1 MAKKLYIASQD
12 ESTRKWHTIAMLT
25 KLNVGYQFVFTKGV
39 RHLRSIPND
48 LFGMSITDK
57 YDFQNL
63 IPILKNRL
71 PSRTRPDFSKLA
83 NWLNLEGNEDEFTML
98 SRFGLIPGT
107 DALLLYPEPQ
117 MDRGLYNIE
126 FFVHGIRH
134 MHPAAKDCCET
145 ILEGDRLLPVLDVQN
160 PMDPNAV
167 AIRSND
173 SVLIGYVPAF
183 YAWDFS
189 KILREPRWNRDA
201 RITVVRNNTGAP
213 DQLRLLCKF
222 TAEVG
227 PNFEISKDE
236 TQQPIREDL
245 VA

>member
-1 MAKKLYIASQD
+1 MVKKLYIASQD

-25 KLNVGYQFVFTKGV
+25 KLNGGYQLGFTKGV
-39 RHLRSIPND
+39 RHLRSIPSD
-48 LFGMSITDK
+48 LFGMNISDK
-57 YDFQNL
+57 YAFHTL
-63 IPILKNRL
+63 IPILRNRL
-71 PSRTRPDFSKLA
+71 PSRTRPDFSKLT
-83 NWLNLEGNEDEFTML
+83 NWLNLRGDEDEFSML

-107 DALLLYPEPQ
+107 DALLLYPEPEINH
-117 MDRGLYNIE
+117 GVYSVE

-134 MHPAAKDCCET
+134 MHPTAKDCCED

-160 PMDPNAV
+160 PVDLNAV
-167 AIRSND
+167 AIRSNG

-189 KILREPRWNRDA
+189 KILSEPQWNRDA

-222 TAEVG
+222 TAQVG

-236 TQQPIREDL
+236 AQQPIREDL